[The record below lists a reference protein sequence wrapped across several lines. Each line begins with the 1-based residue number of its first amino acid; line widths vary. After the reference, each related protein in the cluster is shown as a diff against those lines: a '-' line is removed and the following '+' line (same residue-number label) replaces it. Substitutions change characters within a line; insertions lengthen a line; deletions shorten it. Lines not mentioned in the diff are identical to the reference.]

1 MPDNL
6 AWNCTRSRKRC
17 WRPPARLLGAET
29 VLVGLRPKIAQ
40 PIIELGLDF
49 RSPVTRRFAERRRK
63 RHAPPACHQ
72 PARRRSVRS
81 I

>member
-29 VLVGLRPKIAQ
+29 VLVGLRPEIAQ
-40 PIIELGLDF
+40 TIIEPGLDF
-49 RSPVTRRFAERRRK
+49 RSLVTRADLQSGVEYATHRQRAARQPDAEA
-63 RHAPPACHQ
+63 HE
-72 PARRRSVRS
+72 
-81 I
+81 